1 MASLVRQLFIGQRRQ
16 TPRCPI
22 TGEFLAGSCPPQLEI
37 DGTLLW
43 PFFSSPKIHL
53 APPYPCTLSKVK
65 TFARSRGKERTH
77 IPTCLAI
84 LEDALKYLEAR
95 GGYGGHITRARYRHE
110 AWEWFLSDAEYCLSF
125 TIVCAVLDLNA
136 EAVRRAV
143 RRRLA
148 QGDAA
153 LSDVSRGPRQPL
165 SRVSSARS
173 ARRTG
178 ARSSLKKTRDVQ
190 GIEGNYFSVRG
201 KRKASREK

>member
-1 MASLVRQLFIGQRRQ
+1 MEA
-16 TPRCPI
+16 
-22 TGEFLAGSCPPQLEI
+22 ENLAGVNLTHLFAADVILPVQVVHPPPDRWLQRL
-37 DGTLLW
+37 
-43 PFFSSPKIHL
+43 
-53 APPYPCTLSKVK
+53 
-65 TFARSRGKERTH
+65 
-77 IPTCLAI
+77 CLAI
-84 LEDALKYLEAR
+84 LEDALNCLEIRAVR
-95 GGYGGHITRARYRHE
+95 GGLIARARYRHE
-110 AWEWFLSDAEYCLSF
+110 AWEWFLSDAEYCFSF
-125 TIVCAVLDLNA
+125 TIVCAVLDLNV

-153 LSDVSRGPRQPL
+153 LSDVSRGLRQPL
-165 SRVSSARS
+165 SRVSSARA

>member
-1 MASLVRQLFIGQRRQ
+1 MAFFWAWLSGRKFSVEVPIRGRGGAIVTAEDSVVMDVTRLFAADVILPVQVVHPPTDRWLRRLYQ
-16 TPRCPI
+16 
-22 TGEFLAGSCPPQLEI
+22 
-37 DGTLLW
+37 
-43 PFFSSPKIHL
+43 
-53 APPYPCTLSKVK
+53 
-65 TFARSRGKERTH
+65 
-77 IPTCLAI
+77 AI
-84 LEDALKYLEAR
+84 LEDALGCLEGKGSPGGRVYRGEAAR
-95 GGYGGHITRARYRHE
+95 RAHE

-143 RRRLA
+143 RRRRA

-153 LSDVSRGPRQPL
+153 LSDVSRGLRQPL

-201 KRKASREK
+201 KRKASRRK